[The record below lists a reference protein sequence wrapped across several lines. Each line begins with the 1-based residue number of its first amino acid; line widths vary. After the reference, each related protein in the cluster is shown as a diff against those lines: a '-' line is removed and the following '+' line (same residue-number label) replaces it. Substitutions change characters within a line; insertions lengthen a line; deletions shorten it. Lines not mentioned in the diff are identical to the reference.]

1 MGKRRRA
8 RELAVQVLF
17 HLEFNAGDPDE
28 AFDLVCKAFAPP
40 EAIRAFSRD
49 LVLGVWK
56 DKEALDG
63 WIGRASINWRLE
75 RMSHVDRN
83 ILRMAVF
90 EVLFRKDIPPK
101 VTIDEAVELGKK
113 YGTEDSGAFI
123 NGVLDN
129 IYNQLQSER
138 SKDEAV

>member
-1 MGKRRRA
+1 MSLSEIDWANATWTEWLQVSVLGNPLAAWAVALLVTFVVASVLPVIKGFIGRRLRRRA
-8 RELAVQVLF
+8 
-17 HLEFNAGDPDE
+17 
-28 AFDLVCKAFAPP
+28 
-40 EAIRAFSRD
+40 
-49 LVLGVWK
+49 
-56 DKEALDG
+56 
-63 WIGRASINWRLE
+63 
-75 RMSHVDRN
+75 
-83 ILRMAVF
+83 
-90 EVLFRKDIPPK
+90 LFRKDIPPK